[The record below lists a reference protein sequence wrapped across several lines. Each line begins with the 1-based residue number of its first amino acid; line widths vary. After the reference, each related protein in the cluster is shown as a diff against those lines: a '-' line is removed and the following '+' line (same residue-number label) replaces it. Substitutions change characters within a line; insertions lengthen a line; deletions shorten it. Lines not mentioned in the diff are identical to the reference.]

1 MRTIVLRDEQVDKL
15 WGKQAVHKDAIYR
28 MMRYVFRV
36 DHNSKVLLHNVVTGR
51 LVVLDEAEAQ
61 AIEKLPNAY
70 VPVLDQ
76 LVTEHY
82 LVPEDYDECQQVLKL
97 RSILG
102 KLDDALPKTIE
113 KYTILPTTACNARCY
128 YCFEQ
133 GAKIATM
140 TKQTADNVVTFIKT
154 HSDMSRPVVIS
165 WFGGEPTLVTDRID
179 QICEGLQSEGV
190 DYQSDMTTNGYLF
203 DENMVNRA
211 KNLWRMQS
219 VMICFDGTEQNYNAI
234 KAYIH
239 PIDNPYERV
248 MRNIGLLIDK
258 QILVRLRMNFDV
270 GNYQDFKDLVCE
282 AKRRFGESPY
292 LQVYVHPIVGKYKDQ
307 DGKVLHGSD
316 EWFAEKICELNSI
329 SCSAGLFKREIQLP
343 SLRYK
348 RCQAANGRTLT
359 ITPEGNLVSCPEQF
373 GEDQIKGNVLTGVT
387 NEDIVRSWNEI
398 VSMQNCE
405 SCCVFPNCIQMRNCS
420 VSGSCCYLPEL
431 MLRFSETA
439 NYLMS
444 RFEQ

>member
-1 MRTIVLRDEQVDKL
+1 MRTIVELDEQVDKL
-15 WGKQAVHKDAIYR
+15 WGKQVVHKDAIYR

-36 DHNSKVLLHNVVTGR
+36 DHESKVLLHNVVTGR
-51 LVVLDEAEAQ
+51 LAVLDEAEAQ

-70 VPVLDQ
+70 VPVLEQ

-82 LVPEDYDECQQVLKL
+82 LVPEGYDEHQQVLNL
-97 RSILG
+97 RTILG

-140 TKQTADNVVTFIKT
+140 TKQTADDVVAFIKS
-154 HSDMSRPVVIS
+154 HSDMSRPVAIT
-165 WFGGEPTLVTDRID
+165 WFGGEPTLATDRID
-179 QICEGLQSEGV
+179 QICEGLQNEGV

-203 DENMVNRA
+203 NENMVNRA
-211 KNLWRMQS
+211 KTLWHLQS

-234 KAYIH
+234 KSYIH
-239 PIDNPYERV
+239 PNENPYEKV

-258 QILVRLRMNFDV
+258 QILVKLRMNFDI

-282 AKRRFGESPY
+282 AKRRFGESQY
-292 LQVYVHPIVGKYKDQ
+292 LRVYVHPIVGKYMNKD
-307 DGKVLHGSD
+307 GMVLHGSD
-316 EWFAEKICELNSI
+316 EWFTEKICELNSI
-329 SCSAGLFKREIQLP
+329 SCSAGLLKRETLLP

-348 RCQAANGRTLT
+348 RCQAANGRALT

-373 GEDQIKGNVLTGVT
+373 GDDQVKGNVLTGVT
-387 NEDIVRSWNEI
+387 NEVVVRSWNET
-398 VSMQNCE
+398 VSMQKCE
-405 SCCVFPNCIQMRNCS
+405 TCCVFPNCIQMRHCS

-439 NYLMS
+439 IHLMK